1 MLAAGRAA
9 ARVHLCLMFFS
20 CAHTVHRKFCV
31 CMLRT
36 GCDFFSTPAQ
46 VLLQRFITR
55 VLNKRNT
62 FPAQHSK
69 AGEALCFPL
78 PCTAVCESRA
88 NLCAF
93 FAAPLSSCLSNRC
106 DERSASRYPRLP
118 WWIRFR
124 FLRALCLV
132 MVKRT
137 PRSRWAPRR
146 LLPRGTAA
154 TATANPTG
162 KQTKPLRRTS
172 PRDWCSL
179 VLVLGWAGLER
190 ARSCIARL
198 WLRRG
203 ILSALFVVGGCNLI
217 LI

>member
-1 MLAAGRAA
+1 
-9 ARVHLCLMFFS
+9 
-20 CAHTVHRKFCV
+20 
-31 CMLRT
+31 MLRT
-36 GCDFFSTPAQ
+36 GCDFF
-46 VLLQRFITR
+46 LRQRRCFITR
-55 VLNKRNT
+55 VLNIRNT

-69 AGEALCFPL
+69 AGEALCFLL

-93 FAAPLSSCLSNRC
+93 FAAPLSSYLSNRC

-118 WWIRFR
+118 WWIHFR
-124 FLRALCLV
+124 LLRALCLV

-172 PRDWCSL
+172 PRDWCSMVL
-179 VLVLGWAGLER
+179 VLGWAGLGWAGLER

-217 LI
+217 LIWFDVKGREGPG